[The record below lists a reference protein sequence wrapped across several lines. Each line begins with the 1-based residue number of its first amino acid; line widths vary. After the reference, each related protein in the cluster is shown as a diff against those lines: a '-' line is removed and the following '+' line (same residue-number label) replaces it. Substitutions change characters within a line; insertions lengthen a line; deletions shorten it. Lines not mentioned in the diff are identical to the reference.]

1 MWVQR
6 RIATVVLSVTMFGRM
21 KNSLLMDVSIQILG
35 IGLCLVVLIVIG
47 CRVGGLV
54 VVGACF
60 VGEMFGMA
68 HRIVDWLQK

>member
-1 MWVQR
+1 M
-6 RIATVVLSVTMFGRM
+6 TVVLSVMMFGRM
-21 KNSLLMDVSIQILG
+21 KNRLLMDVSILMLG
-35 IGLCLVVLIVIG
+35 IGLFLVVLVVIG
-47 CRVGGLV
+47 CRVDGLV